1 VVAISWT
8 LSTAA
13 GLAIVYGMTPYVD
26 ESKVPEISSAVS
38 LTYGPLHRTAWAFVI
53 GWIIFACSR
62 GYGGI
67 QYSILKFNSFLL
79 KITYI
84 CPKGFVNRFLSWKGF
99 LPLGR
104 LTYCVYLIHYD
115 YLTVFNSAI
124 RKQYYYTMFG
134 TVITC
139 FGVLV
144 FCFGL
149 AFVAAVTIEA
159 SFLNLE
165 KLVFSSSKSKSTK
178 ANS

>member
-1 VVAISWT
+1 MVALAWT

-38 LTYGPLHRTAWAFVI
+38 MTYGTLHRTAWAFVI

-62 GYGGI
+62 GYGGKLNRKPFFDI
-67 QYSILKFNSFLL
+67 ILTPVL
-79 KITYI
+79 I
-84 CPKGFVNRFLSWKGF
+84 CDATGFVNRFLSWKGF

-144 FCFGL
+144 FCFAL
-149 AFVAAVTIEA
+149 AFAVAVTIEA

-165 KLVFSSSKSKSTK
+165 KLIFYSSSKPKSTK
-178 ANS
+178 S